1 MKLWFKCGLLF
12 LIIFLY
18 YCEMWQ
24 MRYTSIEVIKWDSK
38 WIFSRSAY
46 LFGILIKNPLYCAVM
61 LFYELWLGFL
71 SWLSSTFSDIFS
83 YIYRVSQKKRYQLPL
98 KSAIFGSHGW
108 KFGVT
113 LIRVCRIRILNQIGP
128 ITFRNTPKSRSKNR
142 KITKNRFVR
151 FLSISSSNRLG
162 IGDIFTPT
170 PDLRSKNY
178 SPIFSEF
185 KTIFRL
191 KIVWNFA
198 RFSKIEGN
206 FNWFSI
212 WKQLG

>member
-1 MKLWFKCGLLF
+1 MEKYHVF
-12 LIIFLY
+12 INIQS
-18 YCEMWQ
+18 E
-24 MRYTSIEVIKWDSK
+24 S
-38 WIFSRSAY
+38 
-46 LFGILIKNPLYCAVM
+46 
-61 LFYELWLGFL
+61 
-71 SWLSSTFSDIFS
+71 
-83 YIYRVSQKKRYQLPL
+83 KKRYQLPL

-128 ITFRNTPKSRSKNR
+128 ITFRNTPKSRLKNR

-151 FLSISSSNRLG
+151 FLNISSSNRLG

-185 KTIFRL
+185 KTVFRL
-191 KIVWNFA
+191 KIGWNFA
-198 RFSKIEGN
+198 RFCSIFENVFPIEFFFFRKISK
-206 FNWFSI
+206 
-212 WKQLG
+212 

>member
-1 MKLWFKCGLLF
+1 MS
-12 LIIFLY
+12 
-18 YCEMWQ
+18 
-24 MRYTSIEVIKWDSK
+24 TSAVV
-38 WIFSRSAY
+38 FT
-46 LFGILIKNPLYCAVM
+46 VM
-61 LFYELWLGFL
+61 LLNKNRHK
-71 SWLSSTFSDIFS
+71 TFRNNFHGL
-83 YIYRVSQKKRYQLPL
+83 YRVSQKKRYQLPL

-185 KTIFRL
+185 KTVFRL
-191 KIVWNFA
+191 KIGWNFA
-198 RFSKIEGN
+198 RFCSIFENVFPIEFFFFRKISK
-206 FNWFSI
+206 
-212 WKQLG
+212 